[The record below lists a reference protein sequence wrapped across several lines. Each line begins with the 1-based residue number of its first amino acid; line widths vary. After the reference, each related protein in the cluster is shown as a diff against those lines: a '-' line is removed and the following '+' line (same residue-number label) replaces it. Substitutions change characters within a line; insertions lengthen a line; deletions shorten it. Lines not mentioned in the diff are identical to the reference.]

1 MQADPATSLLTDGAG
16 TEEPVFLPPDVLP
29 KLPVDDL
36 LPDTFVEIGVRHGQG
51 GIHDGSC

>member
-16 TEEPVFLPPDVLP
+16 AEEPVFLPPDVLP

>member
-1 MQADPATSLLTDGAG
+1 
-16 TEEPVFLPPDVLP
+16 
-29 KLPVDDL
+29 VDDL